1 MAKKE
6 ASISKLATT
15 DIAELRRELAKRESV
30 GNKLVARR
38 DRLLKKVAEIEKEMA
53 ALGVTGKA
61 GVRVPRAKNDMSLV
75 DALAKMLKGKERGIP
90 AIVAGLP
97 AAGYVSQS
105 PNLRTMVNVSLL
117 KKSHFKRTG
126 RGVYTAKG

>member
-1 MAKKE
+1 MPKKE
-6 ASISKLATT
+6 SSISKLATT

-30 GNKLVARR
+30 GNKLAARR

-53 ALGVTGKA
+53 ALGVIGKA
-61 GVRVPRAKNDMSLV
+61 GVRVPRAKNAAPLV
-75 DALAKMLKGKERGIP
+75 DVLAKMLKGKEMGIP
-90 AIVAGLP
+90 AIVEGLP

-105 PNLRTMVNVSLL
+105 PNFRTMVNVALL